1 MNADCTF
8 VHFTPADENVKLH
21 WAITGMLART
31 YEAKWAYS
39 AWLDEGSIDV
49 YFANKQKSFYLVPS
63 DYKAI
68 WVDTRPAIMK
78 ANGNKPLI
86 FWSSAVSPGFIQ
98 RHMEDPDGDRN
109 LATLYLTVLILLK
122 EDSYFKA
129 VNARVWQEY
138 VKMYP
143 GLKADYDCECS
154 DCQKE
159 REEKEIDA
167 LILPIVNHLKKRIRE
182 DKKKKEEK
190 GDESPDS
197 FLYNFRCRKC
207 GKELRSVAVCNCY
220 NRL

>member
-39 AWLDEGSIDV
+39 VWLDEGSIDV

-98 RHMEDPDGDRN
+98 RHMEDPDKDRN

-122 EDSYFKA
+122 QDSYFKA

-182 DKKKKEEK
+182 EIKKEERD
-190 GDESPDS
+190 GDCECSQDEFCSCELPP
-197 FLYNFRCRKC
+197 C
-207 GKELRSVAVCNCY
+207 GNKECVPYQCNCFK
-220 NRL
+220 

>member
-1 MNADCTF
+1 MNDSCTF
-8 VHFTPADENVKLH
+8 VRFTPADESVKLH
-21 WAITGMLART
+21 WAITGLLSRT
-31 YEAKWAYS
+31 YDAKWAYS
-39 AWLDEGSIDV
+39 AWLDDGSIDV

-78 ANGNKPLI
+78 ANNNQPLI

-98 RHMEDPDGDRN
+98 RNMENPDKDRN
-109 LATLYLTVLILLK
+109 LAALYLSVLTLLK
-122 EDSYFKA
+122 QDSYFKA
-129 VNARVWQEY
+129 VNAKVWQEY

-159 REEKEIDA
+159 KEEKEIDA

-182 DKKKKEEK
+182 EKKEPQDCECTR
-190 GDESPDS
+190 DEYCSCQP
-197 FLYNFRCRKC
+197 
-207 GKELRSVAVCNCY
+207 
-220 NRL
+220 

>member
-1 MNADCTF
+1 MNASCEF
-8 VHFTPADENVKLH
+8 VNFTPADEFVKLH

-78 ANGNKPLI
+78 ANNNQPLI
-86 FWSSAVSPGFIQ
+86 FWSDFISPGFIENYMQ
-98 RHMEDPDGDRN
+98 DPDKDRN
-109 LATLYLTVLILLK
+109 LAALYLSVFMLLNQ
-122 EDSYFKA
+122 DSYFKA
-129 VNARVWQEY
+129 IKAKVWQEY

-167 LILPIVNHLKKRIRE
+167 LILPILNHLKKRIRE

-190 GDESPDS
+190 DCECSQDEFCSCEVVTPTE
-197 FLYNFRCRKC
+197 
-207 GKELRSVAVCNCY
+207 KENTSYQCNCY

>member
-1 MNADCTF
+1 MNASCEF
-8 VHFTPADENVKLH
+8 VHFTPADENVTLH

-39 AWLDEGSIDV
+39 AWFGAGSINV
-49 YFANKQKSFYLVPS
+49 YFTQARTTYYYLGNI
-63 DYKAI
+63 KAI
-68 WVDTRPAIMK
+68 WVDTRPAIME

-86 FWSSAVSPGFIQ
+86 FWSSVVAPGLIENYMQ
-98 RHMEDPDGDRN
+98 DPDKDRN
-109 LATLYLTVLILLK
+109 LATLYLSVLMLLK
-122 EDSYFKA
+122 QDSYFKA
-129 VNARVWQEY
+129 IKAKVWQEY

-167 LILPIVNHLKKRIRE
+167 LILPILNHLKKRIRE
-182 DKKKKEEK
+182 DKKKEEEK
-190 GDESPDS
+190 DCECSQDEFCSCEVVTPENKKDVS
-197 FLYNFRCRKC
+197 YQ
-207 GKELRSVAVCNCY
+207 CNCY